1 MEQFYFYT
9 ITNKLSLRDCVKLL
23 KINESTTSKISLI
36 KDNQIIQLNSLL
48 ELFLSKL
55 SNSLLLIVING
66 DMKENRN
73 CFYRL
78 KEIFQK

>member
-36 KDNQIIQLNSLL
+36 KDNQIIRLNSLL

>member
-66 DMKENRN
+66 DMKKNRN
-73 CFYRL
+73 CFYQL

>member
-36 KDNQIIQLNSLL
+36 KDNRIIQLNSLL

-66 DMKENRN
+66 DIKENRN
-73 CFYRL
+73 CFYQL

>member
-36 KDNQIIQLNSLL
+36 KNNQIIQLNSLL

-66 DMKENRN
+66 DIKENRN